1 MIETGYNT
9 NPLRQTMPVG
19 GRDIDDDDEGFE
31 LASIP
36 PSSRRGSM
44 PGNQIS
50 SDGRPAG
57 AAGQQDGRSSATVSR
72 FTGGSPGHKQ
82 TGAQP

>member
-19 GRDIDDDDEGFE
+19 GRDIDDDNEGFE

-44 PGNQIS
+44 PGNQVS
-50 SDGRPAG
+50 TDGRPAG
-57 AAGQQDGRSSATVSR
+57 AGQQDGRSSATVSR
-72 FTGGSPGHKQ
+72 FTGGSPASHKQ
-82 TGAQP
+82 GGTQP